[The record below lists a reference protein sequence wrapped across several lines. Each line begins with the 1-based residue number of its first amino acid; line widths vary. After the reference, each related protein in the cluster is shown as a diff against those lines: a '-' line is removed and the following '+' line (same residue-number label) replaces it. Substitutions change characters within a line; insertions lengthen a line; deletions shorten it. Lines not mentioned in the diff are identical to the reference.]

1 MNFLSFGGPTKA
13 YRDAAIRIGKEA
25 ERFNLFDTV
34 TAATDETLKS
44 DQEFWSKHGH
54 FIETSPKGYG
64 YWIWKPYLVKKAMR
78 AMDTGGILVYADAG
92 CTLHVSGL
100 PRFLEYI
107 ELVRIHGAL
116 VFQTEN
122 IEEAWTKMDVIKAMK
137 ARKQMKTYQIHATT
151 FLLQKTEAT
160 VDLVDAWYSM
170 ACNYSLLDDTPSK
183 APNHPDIKDHRH
195 DQSMWSI
202 LCKQRG
208 VYTIPDETWRF
219 ASDKKKAQIY
229 PIWAERKIRQYEILQ
244 EDGKVYLF
252 WPSSGY
258 KQEIATVPSSE

>member
-1 MNFLSFGGPTKA
+1 MKFLSFGGPTKA
-13 YRDAAIRIGKEA
+13 YHDAVLRIGKEA
-25 ERFNLFDTV
+25 SRFNLFDTIV
-34 TAATDETLKS
+34 TATEETLRS
-44 DQEFWSKHGH
+44 DHDFWSKHGR

-64 YWIWKPYLVKKAMR
+64 YWIWKPWLIKKALASMS
-78 AMDTGGILVYADAG
+78 TGDILVYADSG

-107 ELVRIHGAL
+107 ELVKEHGAL
-116 VFQTEN
+116 TFQTEHL
-122 IEEAWTKMDVIKAMK
+122 EEEWTKMDVIQALKAQ
-137 ARKQMKTYQIHATT
+137 ALMKTGQIHATT

-160 VDLVDAWYSM
+160 VDLVDTWYTL

-183 APNHPDIKDHRH
+183 APNYAGIKDHRH

-208 VYTIPDETWRF
+208 IYSIPDETWAF

-229 PIWAERKIRQYEILQ
+229 PIWAQRKIRQYEVIQ
-244 EDGKVYLF
+244 EDGKTYLF
-252 WPSSGY
+252 WPLTGI
-258 KQEIATVPSSE
+258 KQEIATIPTST